1 MVKKRCP
8 NGSRKNKQGD
18 CVPNG
23 TYIKRKRCP
32 NGSQK
37 NKTGDCV
44 LKGSIVKRK
53 KCPNGSRKNKKGDCI
68 KHGVSAQTNDE
79 NKEKE
84 KEKEKE
90 PIIPAK
96 ENEQEENVL
105 KKAIAALEKAEKE
118 AYANAL
124 AEQKAAAEEEA
135 QKEKEEAQKEKDE
148 KEAFEK
154 KAAAII
160 AQQKAAAEKTSAI
173 AAEKEAA
180 AKKAAQE
187 AAAKQAAAIQE
198 LTKEQAATKA
208 AEVKKAIREAA
219 EKAAAAKKAA
229 EDEAAAQKKVEKTE
243 IDLASDEYARAE
255 RQFNE
260 IYGEYEDAV
269 KSGNLRLIL
278 SKAQMN
284 LRIVTVLERAMKK
297 LYLLYP
303 WNAKP
308 RAISTANHNVY
319 MTKLRIHLQLT
330 RATEDLYPIIKQQEA
345 DAKKLDVF
353 KTTTHKALY
362 REKIQR
368 GIVLLHAHGAFY
380 VNSEM
385 LPSKTFKTPVKL
397 FLYRR
402 AQPSLTSIGE
412 LGGIAA
418 LKNYRAFQQIWN
430 DFTPEKLTSISN
442 SLMCF
447 NPADDEKGRNYIK
460 HCYNNINRRTY
471 NVGDII
477 ADKKYSFTIGK
488 EGKCVKVVCQHDFF
502 DDATTLLQINRKN
515 SFFLSDVIRA
525 AHSRG
530 MTEIH
535 LIDMSCSVFLQ
546 LKNNQYTK
554 VDGSAQHMEHW
565 NKIQMGG
572 K

>member
-1 MVKKRCP
+1 M
-8 NGSRKNKQGD
+8 
-18 CVPNG
+18 
-23 TYIKRKRCP
+23 
-32 NGSQK
+32 
-37 NKTGDCV
+37 
-44 LKGSIVKRK
+44 
-53 KCPNGSRKNKKGDCI
+53 
-68 KHGVSAQTNDE
+68 
-79 NKEKE
+79 
-84 KEKEKE
+84 
-90 PIIPAK
+90 
-96 ENEQEENVL
+96 
-105 KKAIAALEKAEKE
+105 
-118 AYANAL
+118 
-124 AEQKAAAEEEA
+124 
-135 QKEKEEAQKEKDE
+135 
-148 KEAFEK
+148 
-154 KAAAII
+154 
-160 AQQKAAAEKTSAI
+160 
-173 AAEKEAA
+173 
-180 AKKAAQE
+180 
-187 AAAKQAAAIQE
+187 
-198 LTKEQAATKA
+198 AT
-208 AEVKKAIREAA
+208 
-219 EKAAAAKKAA
+219 
-229 EDEAAAQKKVEKTE
+229 
-243 IDLASDEYARAE
+243 DEYARAK

-260 IYGEYEDAV
+260 IYGEYEDA
-269 KSGNLRLIL
+269 KKYGNLKLIL

-284 LRIVTVLERAMKK
+284 LRIVTVLEKAMNK
-297 LYLLYP
+297 LYVLYP

-308 RAISTANHNVY
+308 PAISTAKHNVY
-319 MTKLRIHLQLT
+319 MTKLKIHIQIT
-330 RATEDLYPIIKQQEA
+330 RAIEDLYPIIKQQEA
-345 DAKKLDVF
+345 DAKKLAVF

-362 REKIQR
+362 LEKIQR

-385 LPSKTFKTPVKL
+385 LPSKTLRTPVKL

-402 AQPSLTSIGE
+402 AQPSLVSIGE
-412 LGGIAA
+412 IGGYAA

-447 NPADDEKGRNYIK
+447 NSTDDEKGQNYIK

-477 ADKKYSFTIGK
+477 ADKKYSFNIGK

-502 DDATTLLQINRKN
+502 DDATTLLPIKHRN

-546 LKNNQYTK
+546 LKNNQYTQ